1 MLMIRPFRGI
11 IYDEKKVGDLTKV
24 LAPPYDVISPSE
36 QKFYHQLHPYNIIR
50 IILGE
55 EYPADTEEENKYTRA
70 RNYFKKWLSSGILV
84 KEKVPAIYVYEQE
97 YPFEERR
104 VRRRGFIALMK
115 LEKFGSGVIFPH
127 ERTLPHARLDR
138 LRLLRACRANFSPIF
153 SLYSDRSHTVDERM
167 ERASFLFSIR
177 DKDGVR
183 HSLGA
188 IRDKSVI
195 EEIAE
200 EMKDKKVFI
209 ADGHHR
215 YLTALSFRE
224 EMGGKGRGEDFVM
237 MYFLNMEGGS
247 ATILPV
253 HRAVRNLGVRKLA
266 QLKESLSEFFNIEVF
281 EFSPKDERRQ
291 RKRMLERLRGTGE
304 DCAFGMYCGEK
315 RYYFL
320 SLKENYKDSF
330 QGKVDSAILNELILE
345 KILKRKDWKKGED
358 IDFVKDEEKAVS
370 LIRKGDYQV
379 AFFLKPPSLRQIREI
394 SLAGKVMPPKTSYF
408 YPKLLSGLVIRELDE
423 QNGAF

>member
-1 MLMIRPFRGI
+1 MLIIRPFRGI

-55 EYPADTEEENKYTRA
+55 EYPADTEEENRYTRA

-97 YPFEERR
+97 YHFEERR
-104 VRRRGFIALMK
+104 IRRRGFIVLMR

-153 SLYSDRSHTVDERM
+153 SLYSDCSHRVDERI
-167 ERASFLFSIR
+167 EKASSLFSIR
-177 DKDGVR
+177 DKDGVK

-188 IRDKSVI
+188 IRDRKVI

-224 EMGGKGRGEDFVM
+224 EMGGGGGEDFVM

-253 HRAVRNLGVRKLA
+253 HRVVRNLGVRELA
-266 QLKESLSEFFNIEVF
+266 QLKKNLSEFFNIEAF
-281 EFSPKDERRQ
+281 EFSSKNEEQQ
-291 RKRMLERLRGTGE
+291 RKRMLERVRGTGE
-304 DCAFGMYCGEK
+304 DCAFGMYCGER
-315 RYYFL
+315 RYYLL

-345 KILKRKDWKKGED
+345 KILKKKDWKKGED
-358 IDFVKDEEKAVS
+358 IDFVKEEKKAVS
-370 LIRKGDYQV
+370 LIRKGNYQV

-423 QNGAF
+423 QNRVL

>member
-1 MLMIRPFRGI
+1 MLTIRPFRGI

-55 EYPADTEEENKYTRA
+55 EYPTDTEEENKYTRA

-97 YPFEERR
+97 YPFEERS
-104 VRRRGFIALMK
+104 
-115 LEKFGSGVIFPH
+115 SGVIFPH

-153 SLYSDRSHTVDERM
+153 SLYSDCSHRVDERI

-188 IRDKSVI
+188 IRDRKVI

-253 HRAVRNLGVRKLA
+253 HRAVRNLGVRKFA

-281 EFSPKDERRQ
+281 EFSPKNEKRQ

-320 SLKENYKDSF
+320 SLKE
-330 QGKVDSAILNELILE
+330 NELILE

-370 LIRKGDYQV
+370 LIRKGDYQI